1 MPYRVYKRCPEVA
14 KLLYQYLRSMWAKN
28 KVSDTWREAEGV
40 FIPKEENASS
50 VEKYRTISLLNVEG
64 KLFFSLKSERILDFA
79 LANGYID
86 TSIQKGGVPGVSG
99 CLEHT
104 AVVSQ
109 LIREAK
115 KEKKNLVV
123 TWLDIANAYGS
134 IPHKFILKALREAH
148 MPEDV
153 VQLVESYYSN
163 ARIRFATKNFTTE
176 WQRVEK
182 GIITGCTLS
191 VVLFSLAMTWIV
203 MSVKK
208 ETKGPRLASGNIQVN
223 SHNNFYRN
231 NCPDKLP
238 TREDDKEVEL
248 GRTL

>member
-1 MPYRVYKRCPEVA
+1 MLKSTKEEVEEYLHNVHSDPDREKTLDMSEEMWEHKEPEIDFNNKPPSYSEFLKKLRKTRAKSAPGPNGVPYRVYKRCPEVA
-14 KLLYQYLRSMWAKN
+14 KLLYLYLRSMWAKN
-28 KVSDTWREAEGV
+28 EISDAWREAEGV

-115 KEKKNLVV
+115 KEEKSSCHLV
-123 TWLDIANAYGS
+123 GHS
-134 IPHKFILKALREAH
+134 K
-148 MPEDV
+148 
-153 VQLVESYYSN
+153 
-163 ARIRFATKNFTTE
+163 RIWKYTT
-176 WQRVEK
+176 
-182 GIITGCTLS
+182 
-191 VVLFSLAMTWIV
+191 
-203 MSVKK
+203 
-208 ETKGPRLASGNIQVN
+208 QV
-223 SHNNFYRN
+223 HI
-231 NCPDKLP
+231 
-238 TREDDKEVEL
+238 
-248 GRTL
+248 